1 MVNKYY
7 ADSDVVIEQIDAAD
21 VGVPS
26 LTWR

>member
-26 LTWR
+26 